1 VKRYKNYNN
10 ENLNYKYRR
19 NDYIRGVS
27 EVRVVDEEGE
37 LLGVM
42 APEEALK
49 IAREKGL
56 DLVEIAPTAKPPV
69 CKIIEWSKFK
79 YEYSKKQKGS
89 KPAASQTKEIW
100 FKPMTDSGDLD
111 YRLKR
116 IREFLDKK
124 NKVKITVKPG
134 KDRRLDKSFYF
145 EQIKKVLSA
154 LEDVAEVEKAPQVE
168 GRNVYA
174 IIKGK
179 K

>member
-1 VKRYKNYNN
+1 MKHYKNYKND
-10 ENLNYKYRR
+10 NLNYKFRR
-19 NDYIRGVS
+19 NEYIRAE
-27 EVRVVDEEGE
+27 EVRLVDEMGE

-42 APEEALK
+42 SPQEALK
-49 IAREKGL
+49 LAREKEL
-56 DLVEIAPTAKPPV
+56 DLVEIAPQAKPPV

-79 YEYSKKQKGS
+79 YEYSKKQKGT
-89 KPAASQTKEIW
+89 KNTGSQMKEMW
-100 FKPMTDSGDLD
+100 FKPMIDDGDID

-124 NKVKITVKPG
+124 SKVKITVKPG
-134 KDRRLDKSFYF
+134 RDRRLDKSYYF
-145 EQIKKVLSA
+145 DQINKVLTA
-154 LEDVAEVEKAPQVE
+154 LVDVAEVESAPKVE